1 MKKPILMFAVLS
13 CFLSNIPAA
22 ALAADKLQ
30 QAVTQRVEGLASTQ
44 TPGPITSWYGLPVIT
59 WDHLEQSIYKF
70 TKRMEQVNLLENV
83 LLQLQHNEIATS
95 INQQLQQGSPDY
107 KTAIANKKYIYI
119 GETHDFPIVQE
130 TIFKLLRVIRQEN
143 PNKKI
148 LLATEFLESKH
159 PLFSPLF
166 PEGKIILAKEG
177 YPGLLARADHLQMD
191 LLALDDEI
199 IQMLPDGS
207 DLIKIGQKYLHTDI
221 RFDFRAQ
228 QLLNPFLQSI
238 KEEVEETDLAH
249 SDSCLFET
257 LYQAKTPA
265 DFQAAPRRQL
275 SPEETAIITPGSEL
289 FWQVYFQCFYSDEKK
304 PQLTQEQ
311 VLRLYKAQRLM
322 ELIKASEWGAVE
334 RNKQWHKHLEEVQ
347 ANYDIVIVW
356 VGSGHL
362 EGRAFSH
369 PSLTRLLNHPESS
382 VEIHIQPAEMAKMDS
397 DDGYKQRG
405 EWLEDQGLALQDEFT
420 HIDKEPLVDFSKPFF
435 IKLTAPVK
443 EKKEPQSAKSIED
456 FTWEQPRK
464 DFMEQVLIDRMEQ
477 YIEAPANSQEPIRTL
492 YIVNVK

>member
-1 MKKPILMFAVLS
+1 MFAVLS

-177 YPGLLARADHLQMD
+177 DPGLLARADHLQMD

-238 KEEVEETDLAH
+238 KDNYLEIIKVYNNKGLKQEANKALKISDFSERAYRYLREDTD
-249 SDSCLFET
+249 
-257 LYQAKTPA
+257 AKTYIKKLLPS
-265 DFQAAPRRQL
+265 QL
-275 SPEETAIITPGSEL
+275 SSM
-289 FWQVYFQCFYSDEKK
+289 K
-304 PQLTQEQ
+304 
-311 VLRLYKAQRLM
+311 
-322 ELIKASEWGAVE
+322 
-334 RNKQWHKHLEEVQ
+334 
-347 ANYDIVIVW
+347 
-356 VGSGHL
+356 
-362 EGRAFSH
+362 
-369 PSLTRLLNHPESS
+369 
-382 VEIHIQPAEMAKMDS
+382 
-397 DDGYKQRG
+397 
-405 EWLEDQGLALQDEFT
+405 
-420 HIDKEPLVDFSKPFF
+420 
-435 IKLTAPVK
+435 
-443 EKKEPQSAKSIED
+443 
-456 FTWEQPRK
+456 
-464 DFMEQVLIDRMEQ
+464 
-477 YIEAPANSQEPIRTL
+477 
-492 YIVNVK
+492 